1 MRKSISDDVW
11 RDILNRL
18 VLRPRL
24 KAAAR
29 SAGINPSTLFIKIR
43 QSIENPDD
51 HMLTW
56 LDRLDTFA
64 NHVSAARRL
73 SIVELDRAALTLGLE
88 GHSTPRYH
96 DGKPCF
102 VVDLAAAADAL
113 TLDELSWIDKYGTR
127 RGPGPDADTYAR
139 DKDGKLIQEMV
150 TSPPN
155 AQLVSK
161 LLTNLL
167 PNQYSETQRV
177 EHHHSGSVWIE
188 GQTAQLQLPS
198 SGRDQLGD
206 AFGSATPAVQQQR
219 QTNLLALPRPCID
232 VAEFN
237 AKYRDKKL
245 LRVVTLFRD
254 SDNKLLPPLP
264 SDVIIAGSRQHLAFS
279 DAQIP
284 VEAVRAETL
293 LDEGYQNPE
302 LYELAPA
309 WKPKKPK
316 PPTDAE
322 RAEIAKEAKAE
333 MAKAKPYR
341 SMEDRA
347 EGIGRGTP
355 APNGRRVSP

>member
-1 MRKSISDDVW
+1 MARKPISDDAW

-18 VLRPRL
+18 VLKPRL

-29 SAGINPSTLFIKIR
+29 SAGINPATLFAKIKH
-43 QSIENPDD
+43 SIASPDE
-51 HMLTW
+51 HKLTW
-56 LDRLDTFA
+56 LDTLAPFHE
-64 NHVSAARRL
+64 HVSAARRL

-96 DGKPCF
+96 DGKPVF
-102 VVDLAAAADAL
+102 STDLQVASDAM
-113 TLDELSWIDKYGTR
+113 TMDEMSWIEKYGSR
-127 RGPGPDADTYAR
+127 RGPGPDADIYAR

-161 LLTNLL
+161 LLSSLI
-167 PNQYSETQRV
+167 PAYSERATV

-188 GQTAQLQLPS
+188 GQTAQPQLQSPS
-198 SGRDQLGD
+198 HGPLDV
-206 AFGSATPAVQQQR
+206 AFDVIPAAQQQR
-219 QTNLLALPRPCID
+219 QTNLLALPRPCVD

-254 SDNKLLPPLP
+254 ADGKLLPPLP
-264 SDVIIAGSRQHLAFS
+264 SDVVIAGSRQHLAFS

-322 RAEIAKEAKAE
+322 RQEIAKQAAAE
-333 MAKAKPYR
+333 MKKEKPYR
-341 SMEDRA
+341 SMSDRA

-355 APNGRRVSP
+355 APGGRRVSP

>member
-1 MRKSISDDVW
+1 MEYGGSRSDV
-11 RDILNRL
+11 
-18 VLRPRL
+18 
-24 KAAAR
+24 
-29 SAGINPSTLFIKIR
+29 
-43 QSIENPDD
+43 
-51 HMLTW
+51 
-56 LDRLDTFA
+56 
-64 NHVSAARRL
+64 
-73 SIVELDRAALTLGLE
+73 
-88 GHSTPRYH
+88 
-96 DGKPCF
+96 
-102 VVDLAAAADAL
+102 
-113 TLDELSWIDKYGTR
+113 
-127 RGPGPDADTYAR
+127 YAR
-139 DKDGKLIQEMV
+139 DKDGKLMV
-150 TSPPN
+150 EQVISPPN

-188 GQTAQLQLPS
+188 GQTTQPQLPS
-198 SGRDQLGD
+198 SGRDHLGD
-206 AFGSATPAVQQQR
+206 VFALAAPAAQQQR

-254 SDNKLLPPLP
+254 ADGKLLPPLP
-264 SDVIIAGSRQHLAFS
+264 SDVVIAGSRQYLAFL

-316 PPTDAE
+316 LPTDAE
-322 RAEIAKEAKAE
+322 RAEIAKQAAVE
-333 MAKAKPYR
+333 MAKEKPYR
-341 SMEDRA
+341 SMDDRA
-347 EGIGRGTP
+347 EGIGAGTP
-355 APNGRRVSP
+355 PPGGRRVQL

>member
-1 MRKSISDDVW
+1 M
-11 RDILNRL
+11 
-18 VLRPRL
+18 
-24 KAAAR
+24 
-29 SAGINPSTLFIKIR
+29 FIKIR

-88 GHSTPRYH
+88 GHSTPRFH
-96 DGKPCF
+96 DGKPVF
-102 VVDLAAAADAL
+102 VTDMQVAADAL
-113 TLDELSWIDKYGTR
+113 TLEDWAWEGAYPARKRDDI
-127 RGPGPDADTYAR
+127 YAR
-139 DKDGKLIQEMV
+139 DADGKLVQEMV

-161 LLTNLL
+161 LLSNLH
-167 PNQYSETQRV
+167 PGPYSERSDRRAPSFRQCVDRRPDGATPTVIIAHLRRSMPSAQWLRQR
-177 EHHHSGSVWIE
+177 SNSVRRTCLRFQGPASMWRNS
-188 GQTAQLQLPS
+188 TPS
-198 SGRDQLGD
+198 ITTRSFCESSRC
-206 AFGSATPAVQQQR
+206 SATADR
-219 QTNLLALPRPCID
+219 
-232 VAEFN
+232 
-237 AKYRDKKL
+237 
-245 LRVVTLFRD
+245 
-254 SDNKLLPPLP
+254 KLLPPLP
-264 SDVIIAGSRQHLAFS
+264 SDVVIAGSRQHLAFS

-322 RAEIAKEAKAE
+322 RAEIAKQAATE
-333 MAKAKPYR
+333 MAKEKPYR

>member
-43 QSIENPDD
+43 QSIDHPDE

-88 GHSTPRYH
+88 GQSTPRFH
-96 DGKPCF
+96 DGKPVF
-102 VVDLAAAADAL
+102 VTDMQVAADAL
-113 TLDELSWIDKYGTR
+113 TLEDWAWEGTY
-127 RGPGPDADTYAR
+127 PGRKRDDIYAR
-139 DKDGKLIQEMV
+139 DADGKLVQEMV

-188 GQTAQLQLPS
+188 GQTTQPQLPS
-198 SGRDQLGD
+198 SSRNQLGD
-206 AFGSATPAVQQQR
+206 AFGSVAPAAQQQR
-219 QTNLLALPRPCID
+219 QTNLLALPRPC
-232 VAEFN
+232 V
-237 AKYRDKKL
+237 
-245 LRVVTLFRD
+245 
-254 SDNKLLPPLP
+254 
-264 SDVIIAGSRQHLAFS
+264 
-279 DAQIP
+279 
-284 VEAVRAETL
+284 
-293 LDEGYQNPE
+293 
-302 LYELAPA
+302 
-309 WKPKKPK
+309 
-316 PPTDAE
+316 
-322 RAEIAKEAKAE
+322 
-333 MAKAKPYR
+333 
-341 SMEDRA
+341 
-347 EGIGRGTP
+347 
-355 APNGRRVSP
+355 

>member
-1 MRKSISDDVW
+1 MRKAVSDDVW
-11 RDILNRL
+11 RDVLNRL

-43 QSIENPDD
+43 QSIENPDE
-51 HMLTW
+51 HKLTW

-73 SIVELDRAALTLGLE
+73 SIVELDRAALQLGLE
-88 GHSTPRYH
+88 GHSQPRFH
-96 DGKPCF
+96 DGKPVF
-102 VVDLAAAADAL
+102 VTDMQVAADAL
-113 TLDELSWIDKYGTR
+113 TLEDWAWEGTY
-127 RGPGPDADTYAR
+127 PGRKRDDIYAR
-139 DKDGKLIQEMV
+139 DDKGKLIQEMV

-161 LLTNLL
+161 LLSSLI
-167 PNQYSETQRV
+167 PAYSERATI

-188 GQTAQLQLPS
+188 GQTAQPQLPS
-198 SGRDQLGD
+198 SGRDHLGD
-206 AFGSATPAVQQQR
+206 AFGTAPAAQQQR
-219 QTNLLALPRPCID
+219 QNNLLALPRPCVD

-237 AKYRDKKL
+237 SKYRDKKL

-264 SDVIIAGSRQHLAFS
+264 SDVVIAGSRQHLAFS

-322 RAEIAKEAKAE
+322 RQEIAKQAATE
-333 MAKAKPYR
+333 MAKEKPYR

-347 EGIGRGTP
+347 EGIGRGVP
-355 APNGRRVSP
+355 SPGGRRVSP

>member
-1 MRKSISDDVW
+1 MRKSVSDDVW

-43 QSIENPDD
+43 QSIENPDA
-51 HMLTW
+51 HRLTW
-56 LDRLDTFA
+56 LDKLDAFDA
-64 NHVSAARRL
+64 HVSAARRL
-73 SIVELDRAALTLGLE
+73 SIVELDRAALQLGLE
-88 GHSTPRYH
+88 GHSVPRFH
-96 DGKPCF
+96 DGRPVF
-102 VVDLAAAADAL
+102 VTDMQVAADAL
-113 TLDELSWIDKYGTR
+113 TLEDWAWEGTY
-127 RGPGPDADTYAR
+127 PGRKRDDIYAR
-139 DKDGKLIQEMV
+139 DADGKLIQEMV

-161 LLTNLL
+161 LLSSLI
-167 PNQYSETQRV
+167 PAYSERATV

-188 GQTAQLQLPS
+188 GQTAQPQLPS
-198 SGRDQLGD
+198 LGRDQLGD
-206 AFGSATPAVQQQR
+206 AFGSAPAAQQQR
-219 QTNLLALPRPCID
+219 QTNLLALPRPCVD
-232 VAEFN
+232 TAEFN
-237 AKYRDKKL
+237 SRYHDKKL

-264 SDVIIAGSRQHLAFS
+264 SDVVIAGSRQHLAFS

-322 RAEIAKEAKAE
+322 RAEIAKQAATE
-333 MAKAKPYR
+333 MAKEKPYR
-341 SMEDRA
+341 SMDDRA
-347 EGIGRGTP
+347 EGIGPGPDPRVQHGG
-355 APNGRRVSP
+355 GRRVQL

>member
-1 MRKSISDDVW
+1 MRKAITDDVW

-18 VLRPRL
+18 VLKPRL

-29 SAGINPSTLFIKIR
+29 AAGINSATLFTKIR
-43 QSIENPDD
+43 NSIEHPEE
-51 HMLTW
+51 HKLTW

-73 SIVELDRAALTLGLE
+73 SIVELDRAALQLGLE
-88 GHSTPRYH
+88 GHSQPRFH
-96 DGKPCF
+96 DGKPIF
-102 VVDLAAAADAL
+102 VTDLAIAADSL
-113 TLDELSWIDKYGTR
+113 TLDELSWLDKYGDR
-127 RGPGPDADTYAR
+127 SRDDIYAR
-139 DKDGKLIQEMV
+139 DTDGKLVQEMV

-161 LLTNLL
+161 LLSSLI
-167 PNQYSETQRV
+167 PAYSERATI

-188 GQTAQLQLPS
+188 GQTAQPQLPS
-198 SGRDQLGD
+198 SSRDQFGD
-206 AFGSATPAVQQQR
+206 AFGSVAPAQQQR
-219 QTNLLALPRPCID
+219 QTNLLALPRPCVD
-232 VAEFN
+232 TAEFN
-237 AKYRDKKL
+237 SRYRDKKL

-254 SDNKLLPPLP
+254 AEGHLLPPLP
-264 SDVIIAGSRQHLAFS
+264 SDVVVAGSRQHLAFS
-279 DAQIP
+279 DAQVP

-293 LDEGYQNPE
+293 LDDGFQNDF

-322 RAEIAKEAKAE
+322 RAEIAKQAATE

-355 APNGRRVSP
+355 RPGGRSVVS

>member
-1 MRKSISDDVW
+1 MRKAVSDDVW

-18 VLRPRL
+18 VLKPRL

-29 SAGINPSTLFIKIR
+29 AAGINPSTLFIKIR
-43 QSIENPDD
+43 QSIEHPDD

-56 LDRLDTFA
+56 LDRLDSFS

-88 GHSTPRYH
+88 GHSVPRFH
-96 DGKPCF
+96 DGRPVF
-102 VVDLAAAADAL
+102 VTDMQVAADAL
-113 TLDELSWIDKYGTR
+113 TLMDFEWEAKYGTR
-127 RGPGPDADTYAR
+127 RGPGPDADIYAR
-139 DKDGKLIQEMV
+139 DSQGKLIQEMV

-161 LLTNLL
+161 LLSSLI
-167 PNQYSETQRV
+167 PAYSERATV

-188 GQTAQLQLPS
+188 GQTTQPQLPS
-198 SGRDQLGD
+198 SSGDQFGD
-206 AFGSATPAVQQQR
+206 AFGTAPAAQQLR
-219 QTNLLALPRPCID
+219 QTNLLALPRPCVD

-237 AKYRDKKL
+237 AKYRDKRL
-245 LRVVTLFRD
+245 LRVVTLFRHAD
-254 SDNKLLPPLP
+254 GHLLPPLP
-264 SDVIIAGSRQHLAFS
+264 SDVVVAGSRQHLAFS

-293 LDEGYQNPE
+293 LDDGFQNE
-302 LYELAPA
+302 FLYELAPG

-322 RAEIAKEAKAE
+322 RAEIATQAAVE
-333 MAKAKPYR
+333 MAKEKPYR

-347 EGIGRGTP
+347 EGIGAGTP
-355 APNGRRVSP
+355 RPGGRRVQL

>member
-64 NHVSAARRL
+64 NHVTAARRL

-88 GHSTPRYH
+88 GHSTPRFH
-96 DGKPCF
+96 DGKPVF
-102 VVDLAAAADAL
+102 VTDMQVAADAL
-113 TLDELSWIDKYGTR
+113 TLEDWAWEGAY
-127 RGPGPDADTYAR
+127 PGRKRDDIYAR
-139 DKDGKLIQEMV
+139 DADGKLVQEMV

-167 PNQYSETQRV
+167 PAQYSETQRV

-188 GQTAQLQLPS
+188 GQTTQHQLS
-198 SGRDQLGD
+198 SSSSSPLD
-206 AFGSATPAVQQQR
+206 AFGSVAPAAQQQR
-219 QTNLLALPRPCID
+219 QTNLLALPRPCVD

-237 AKYRDKKL
+237 AKYHDKKL

-322 RAEIAKEAKAE
+322 RAEIAKQAATE
-333 MAKAKPYR
+333 MAKEKPYR

>member
-1 MRKSISDDVW
+1 MPRNLIPDSTWV
-11 RDILNRL
+11 DILNRT

-24 KAAAR
+24 KSAAR
-29 SAGINPSTLFIKIR
+29 AAGINPSTLFTKIKH
-43 QSIENPDD
+43 SIADPEN
-51 HMLTW
+51 HKLVW
-56 LDRLDTFA
+56 LDTLAPFHEHIST
-64 NHVSAARRL
+64 ARRL

-96 DGKPCF
+96 DGKPVF
-102 VVDLAAAADAL
+102 KTDLEVAADAMTMDDL
-113 TLDELSWIDKYGTR
+113 AWIDKYGNR
-127 RGPGPDADTYAR
+127 RGPGADADVYAR
-139 DKDGKLIQEMV
+139 DDKGRLIQEMV

-161 LLTNLL
+161 LLSSLI
-167 PNQYSETQRV
+167 PAYSERSTV
-177 EHHHSGSVWIE
+177 EHHHSGQVWIE
-188 GQTAQLQLPS
+188 GQTTQPQLPS
-198 SGRDQLGD
+198 SSASPLD
-206 AFGSATPAVQQQR
+206 AFGTAPAAQQQR
-219 QTNLLALPRPCID
+219 PNNLLALPRPCVD

-254 SDNKLLPPLP
+254 ADGKLLPPLP
-264 SDVIIAGSRQHLAFS
+264 SDVVVAGSRQHLAFS

-293 LDEGYQNPE
+293 LDEGYQNDF
-302 LYELAPA
+302 LSELAPA

-322 RAEIAKEAKAE
+322 RAEIAKQAAVE
-333 MAKAKPYR
+333 MAKEKPYV
-341 SMEDRA
+341 SMEARS

-355 APNGRRVSP
+355 RPGGRSVIS

>member
-1 MRKSISDDVW
+1 MARKQISDDVW
-11 RDILNRL
+11 RSTLNRL
-18 VLRPRL
+18 VLKPRL

-29 SAGINPSTLFIKIR
+29 AEGINPATLFTKIKR
-43 QSIENPDD
+43 SIASPDE
-51 HMLTW
+51 HRLTW
-56 LDRLDTFA
+56 LDTLAPFHE
-64 NHVSAARRL
+64 HVSAARRL

-88 GHSTPRYH
+88 GHSVPRFH
-96 DGKPCF
+96 DGKPVF
-102 VVDLAAAADAL
+102 KIDLAIAADAMV
-113 TLDELSWIDKYGTR
+113 LDELSWIDKYGNR

-139 DKDGKLIQEMV
+139 DADNKLIQEMV

-161 LLTNLL
+161 LLSSLI
-167 PNQYSETQRV
+167 PAYSERSTV

-188 GQTAQLQLPS
+188 GQTTQPQLPS
-198 SGRDQLGD
+198 SSHGIIDV
-206 AFGSATPAVQQQR
+206 AFNVIPAAQQQR
-219 QTNLLALPRPCID
+219 PNNLLALPRPCVD
-232 VAEFN
+232 TAEFE
-237 AKYRDKKL
+237 AKYRSKRL

-254 SDNKLLPPLP
+254 AEGHLLPPLP
-264 SDVIIAGSRQHLAFS
+264 SDVVIAGSRQHLAFS

-293 LDEGYQNPE
+293 LDEGYQNDF

-322 RAEIAKEAKAE
+322 RAEIAKQAAVE

-347 EGIGRGTP
+347 EGIGAGTP
-355 APNGRRVSP
+355 PPGGRRISP

>member
-1 MRKSISDDVW
+1 MRKTISDDVW

-43 QSIENPDD
+43 QSIDHPDE

-88 GHSTPRYH
+88 GHSQPRYH
-96 DGKPCF
+96 DGKPVF
-102 VVDLAAAADAL
+102 VTDMQVAADAL
-113 TLDELSWIDKYGTR
+113 TMDDMSWIDKYGAR
-127 RGPGPDADTYAR
+127 RGPGPDADVYAR
-139 DKDGKLIQEMV
+139 DKDGKLRQEMV

-161 LLTNLL
+161 LLSALI
-167 PNQYSETQRV
+167 PAYSERATI

-188 GQTAQLQLPS
+188 GQTTQPQLS
-198 SGRDQLGD
+198 SSSRDHLD
-206 AFGSATPAVQQQR
+206 SAFGSAAPAAQQQR
-219 QTNLLALPRPCID
+219 QTNLLALPRPCVD

-245 LRVVTLFRD
+245 LRVVTMFRD
-254 SDNKLLPPLP
+254 AEGKLLPPLP
-264 SDVIIAGSRQHLAFS
+264 SDVVVAGSRQHLAFL
-279 DAQIP
+279 DAQIS
-284 VEAVRAETL
+284 VEAVRAEML

-322 RAEIAKEAKAE
+322 RQEIAKQAAVE
-333 MAKAKPYR
+333 MAKEKPYR

-347 EGIGRGTP
+347 EGLGRGVP
-355 APNGRRVSP
+355 PPGGRRVSP